1 MGAEDF
7 RPTIVRELR
16 GTEIDERLAPD
27 QHIRRQ
33 SSVFWQEYNEN
44 LHPEGYPQ
52 ESKFIP
58 QPYEFLDTSFLTP
71 YDLLGLFLSFIG
83 PAPLDATV
91 ENFYLPMTY
100 LYGQWCSII
109 ASKKAEETKG
119 KFKGVGPPPA
129 MYQCTWITFET
140 SKRHPEFFLGA
151 SLSGYS
157 TKSVIDN
164 AEGIAAKRA
173 VGNLWNQRVQESR
186 YHLVP
191 RTVLE
196 PEYSD
201 FDSSVMREKDDQGTH
216 FGNCAETYPFLYLFG
231 YASMVDCL
239 ALPVH

>member
-1 MGAEDF
+1 M
-7 RPTIVRELR
+7 
-16 GTEIDERLAPD
+16 
-27 QHIRRQ
+27 
-33 SSVFWQEYNEN
+33 
-44 LHPEGYPQ
+44 
-52 ESKFIP
+52 
-58 QPYEFLDTSFLTP
+58 TP

-100 LYGQWCSII
+100 LYGKWCSKIV
-109 ASKKAEETKG
+109 SKNAEATRG
-119 KFKGVGPPPA
+119 NFKGVGPPPA

-140 SKRHPEFFLGA
+140 SQSHPEFFLGA

-173 VGNLWNQRVQESR
+173 VGNLWEQRVQESR

-191 RTVLE
+191 RPVVE
-196 PEYSD
+196 PEYPG

-216 FGNCAETYPFLYLFG
+216 FGNCAETYPFLYLFE
-231 YASMVDCL
+231 YAFVVDCL
-239 ALPVH
+239 GLSVH